1 MVEFLNYELT
11 KNITTAIDLCIYLSY
26 PLNFAIYCGMSRC
39 TMGSLLTTAA
49 TQLYFRQFR
58 DTFRLI
64 IVAPLRRIFSL
75 HIKTD
80 KQTNQTEEPT
90 ATTKLKSRR

>member
-39 TMGSLLTTAA
+39 TIGSLLTSYDSSDTALLQ
-49 TQLYFRQFR
+49 TVPGHLQIDHRGP
-58 DTFRLI
+58 
-64 IVAPLRRIFSL
+64 APENVLPR
-75 HIKTD
+75 HK
-80 KQTNQTEEPT
+80 N
-90 ATTKLKSRR
+90 